1 MLKRGGMARKKT
13 IHGVNMINIISGLIG
28 SVAKPIATAYKS
40 RQDRK
45 QALESGKNKLAMAAQ
60 DSSYK
65 LDLKAAEWEALSKQN
80 EKESWIDEYVTIII
94 TSPFVLLFVASIV
107 SGYTGDM
114 RYVNAVN
121 MGIQNLKGLGVDL
134 GELLKIVVL
143 AAVSIKGFG
152 LLKR

>member
-1 MLKRGGMARKKT
+1 
-13 IHGVNMINIISGLIG
+13 MIGLISGLTSFFG
-28 SVAKPIATAYKS
+28 SVAKPIAGAYKS

-45 QALESGKNKLAMAAQ
+45 QALETGKAKLAMARQ

-65 LDLKAAEWEALSKQN
+65 LDLKVAEWEAVSKEN
-80 EKESWIDEYVTIII
+80 EKDSWKDEYVTIII
-94 TSPFVLLFVASIV
+94 TSPFVLLFVASMV

-114 RYVNAVN
+114 RYIDSVNA
-121 MGIQNLKGLGVDL
+121 GIESLKSLDINL

-152 LLKR
+152 LLKK

>member
-1 MLKRGGMARKKT
+1 
-13 IHGVNMINIISGLIG
+13 MISIISGLTSFFG
-28 SVAKPIATAYKS
+28 AVAKPVATAYKS

-80 EKESWIDEYVTIII
+80 EKESWKDEYVTIII

-114 RYVNAVN
+114 RYLGAVN
-121 MGIQNLKGLGVDL
+121 MGIQSLKGLGVDL

-152 LLKR
+152 LLKK

>member
-28 SVAKPIATAYKS
+28 SVAKPIATVYKS

-65 LDLKAAEWEALSKQN
+65 LDLKASEWEALSKQN
-80 EKESWIDEYVTIII
+80 EKESWKDEYVTIII

-121 MGIQNLKGLGVDL
+121 MGIQSLKGLGVDL

>member
-1 MLKRGGMARKKT
+1 
-13 IHGVNMINIISGLIG
+13 MISIISGLTSFFG
-28 SVAKPIATAYKS
+28 AVAKPISNAYKS

-80 EKESWIDEYVTIII
+80 EKESWKDEYVTIII

-114 RYVNAVN
+114 RYLDAVN
-121 MGIQNLKGLGVDL
+121 MGIQSLKGLGVDL
-134 GELLKIVVL
+134 GKLLEIVVL

-152 LLKR
+152 LLKK

>member
-1 MLKRGGMARKKT
+1 
-13 IHGVNMINIISGLIG
+13 MISIISGLTSFFG
-28 SVAKPIATAYKS
+28 AVAKPVATAYKS

-80 EKESWIDEYVTIII
+80 EKESWKDEYVTIII
-94 TSPFVLLFVASIV
+94 TSPFVLLFVASIA

-114 RYVNAVN
+114 RYVDSVN
-121 MGIQNLKGLGVDL
+121 MGIQSLKGLGVDL

>member
-1 MLKRGGMARKKT
+1 MARKKT

-28 SVAKPIATAYKS
+28 SVAKPIATVYKS

-65 LDLKAAEWEALSKQN
+65 LDLKASEWEALSKQN
-80 EKESWIDEYVTIII
+80 EKESWKDEYVTIII

-121 MGIQNLKGLGVDL
+121 MGIQSLKGLGVDL

>member
-1 MLKRGGMARKKT
+1 MVGL
-13 IHGVNMINIISGLIG
+13 ISGIASLFG
-28 SVAKPIATAYKS
+28 SVAKPISSAYKS

-65 LDLKAAEWEALSKQN
+65 LDLKSAEWEALSKQN
-80 EKESWIDEYVTIII
+80 EKESWKDEYVTIII

-114 RYVNAVN
+114 RYVDSVN
-121 MGIQNLKGLGVDL
+121 MGIQSLKGLDVDL
-134 GELLKIVVL
+134 GKLLEIVVL